1 MPLEEFVIDVQLYQ
15 DETKKPTEQ
24 SVILLPVQNI
34 TTKKNQLLLKWSNRK
49 QKLSQSIITK
59 AVTLFMAEWEKTFSL
74 YPVDRVFL
82 DYTAHERIELL
93 VTFDASRLY
102 SNTQIRNI
110 KTNAPR
116 IFKEAMKEAYDQLGI
131 LEQPSNSQINGTF
144 TGMDYD
150 NYDNTQERVPSI
162 SQVISTSQNRHSQDF
177 LDDGLLE
184 KQQRIY
190 ELEQKIAENA
200 QVIKSFELDLKTAQR
215 EYELKINQM
224 SQENDS
230 LKQKVISYQD
240 NEIDYRQQL
249 QIKQSEILDLKNNV
263 NELNSSLEQGVESW
277 KQRYQQAQYEN
288 EELRLV
294 ITENQQFEE
303 QVQESL
309 REATLK
315 LKQKEDELANLIQ
328 ENNLSQKES
337 QLREQQLHSE
347 NERLQDQQDKLDR
360 LLEERQLIIQ
370 QLTDELTHK
379 EQEMKKL
386 TFEHQQAVQEYQHQL
401 NQKDKEFENIN
412 YSKNEEIK
420 RLSQRLEKQQELV
433 NQLMNSQELTQAKWQ
448 DNYTRLESNYRTA
461 ASRVFDLEKELAKLK
476 QSNYSKLNMQNSDFS
491 SISLENETVTPSID
505 LSKTPE
511 VPIFDPV
518 DMVTEENSS
527 VESSDLEASPQ
538 IDLDD
543 TLNQSY
549 HYTDEDDHYDD
560 DYDNE
565 DDSYDDDYDDDY
577 DYEDDDYDYDYDYED
592 DDYDDDYDYD
602 YDEDDDY
609 DDDILG
615 YDDETIM
622 DDVDSILSD
631 TEDEEGKEKVR
642 KKEFLAFESQLDLL
656 SERWKKLD
664 KQDIKFKKWAEPK
677 MKQFDR
683 FYKKLDENIKAPKL
697 LSRKYVMTEEV
708 WGEIQAYGLIS
719 RHLQTILDYE
729 D

>member
-1 MPLEEFVIDVQLYQ
+1 MPLEESVIDVQLYQ
-15 DETKKPTEQ
+15 DETKKPTER
-24 SVILLPVQNI
+24 SIILLPVQNI

-59 AVTLFMAEWEKTFSL
+59 AVTLFMAEWEKIFSL
-74 YPVDRVFL
+74 YPIDRVFL

-116 IFKEAMKEAYDQLGI
+116 IFKETMREAYDQLGI
-131 LEQPSNSQINGTF
+131 LEQPSQTNGTF

-150 NYDNTQERVPSI
+150 NYDNTQVRVPSI
-162 SQVISTSQNRHSQDF
+162 SQSTSTSKNHHSQDF

-263 NELNSSLEQGVESW
+263 NELNSSLEQDVESW
-277 KQRYQQAQYEN
+277 KQRYQQTQYEN

-360 LLEERQLIIQ
+360 LLEERQMIIQ

-386 TFEHQQAVQEYQHQL
+386 TFEHQQTVQEYQHQL
-401 NQKDKEFENIN
+401 NQKDKEFENLN

-476 QSNYSKLNMQNSDFS
+476 QSNYAKLNMQNSDFS

-505 LSKTPE
+505 LPKASD
-511 VPIFDPV
+511 VPVFDPV

-527 VESSDLEASPQ
+527 VESSDLEASSQ
-538 IDLDD
+538 IDLED

-549 HYTDEDDHYDD
+549 HYTDEEDSYDEEDYDYDEYDYDDEYDYYD
-560 DYDNE
+560 DYDE
-565 DDSYDDDYDDDY
+565 
-577 DYEDDDYDYDYDYED
+577 YDYDYE
-592 DDYDDDYDYD
+592 
-602 YDEDDDY
+602 Y

-677 MKQFDR
+677 MQQFDR

-729 D
+729 G

>member
-1 MPLEEFVIDVQLYQ
+1 MPLEESVIDVQLYQ
-15 DETKKPTEQ
+15 DETKKPTER
-24 SVILLPVQNI
+24 SIILLPVQNI

-59 AVTLFMAEWEKTFSL
+59 AVTLFMAEWEKIFSL
-74 YPVDRVFL
+74 YPIDRVFL

-116 IFKEAMKEAYDQLGI
+116 IFKETMREAYDQLGI
-131 LEQPSNSQINGTF
+131 LEQPSQTNGTF

-150 NYDNTQERVPSI
+150 NYDNTQVRVPSI
-162 SQVISTSQNRHSQDF
+162 SQSTSTSKNHHSQDF

-263 NELNSSLEQGVESW
+263 NELNSSLEQDVESW
-277 KQRYQQAQYEN
+277 KQRYQQTQYEN

-360 LLEERQLIIQ
+360 LLEERQMIIQ

-386 TFEHQQAVQEYQHQL
+386 TFEHQQTVQEYQHQL
-401 NQKDKEFENIN
+401 NQKDKEFENLN

-476 QSNYSKLNMQNSDFS
+476 QSNYAKLNMQNSDFS

-505 LSKTPE
+505 LPKASD
-511 VPIFDPV
+511 VPVFDPV

-527 VESSDLEASPQ
+527 VESSDLEASSQ
-538 IDLDD
+538 IDLED

-549 HYTDEDDHYDD
+549 HYTDE
-560 DYDNE
+560 E
-565 DDSYDDDYDDDY
+565 DSYDEEDYDYDEYDYDDEY
-577 DYEDDDYDYDYDYED
+577 DYYDDYDDYDYDYDY
-592 DDYDDDYDYD
+592 
-602 YDEDDDY
+602 DY

-677 MKQFDR
+677 MQQFDR

-729 D
+729 G

>member
-1 MPLEEFVIDVQLYQ
+1 MPLEESVIDVQLYQ
-15 DETKKPTEQ
+15 DETKKPTER
-24 SVILLPVQNI
+24 SIILLPVQNI

-59 AVTLFMAEWEKTFSL
+59 AVTLFMAEWEKIFSL
-74 YPVDRVFL
+74 YPIDRVFL

-116 IFKEAMKEAYDQLGI
+116 IFKETMREAYDQLGI
-131 LEQPSNSQINGTF
+131 LEQPSQINGTF
-144 TGMDYD
+144 TSMDYD
-150 NYDNTQERVPSI
+150 NYDNTQARVPSI
-162 SQVISTSQNRHSQDF
+162 SQSTSTPKNHHSQDF

-263 NELNSSLEQGVESW
+263 NELNSSLEQDVESW
-277 KQRYQQAQYEN
+277 KQRYQQTQYEN

-360 LLEERQLIIQ
+360 LLEERQMIIQ

-401 NQKDKEFENIN
+401 DQKDKEFENLN

-433 NQLMNSQELTQAKWQ
+433 NQLMSSQELTQAKWQ

-476 QSNYSKLNMQNSDFS
+476 QPNYAKLNMQNSDFS

-505 LSKTPE
+505 LPKASD
-511 VPIFDPV
+511 VPVFDPV

-527 VESSDLEASPQ
+527 VESSDLEASSQ

-549 HYTDEDDHYDD
+549 HYTDE
-560 DYDNE
+560 E
-565 DDSYDDDYDDDY
+565 DSYDEDEY
-577 DYEDDDYDYDYDYED
+577 DYE
-592 DDYDDDYDYD
+592 
-602 YDEDDDY
+602 Y

-729 D
+729 G